1 LRQRCTGEKTKVPEE
16 KPLSI
21 RVLGLPEVS
30 FEGRCLRFGRKKVLA
45 LLCYLATEGRKRS
58 RRELAEL
65 FWPTSDERRARKDLR
80 SALTRLRKALGEDG
94 ACGGDS
100 SEGVR
105 LLAIDGDLLG
115 VEPRAVELDLQTLE
129 AAVSLAWSETSA
141 TLPRARSV
149 DDAVGRRD
157 LIAHLEGALGVYRGE
172 FMEGFSLEDAP
183 EFELWLE
190 GERSRWRA
198 LFGELCERVMRLEG
212 EEGLVGEAIGT
223 AWLWARQAPL
233 EESAHRRL
241 MELLS
246 GAGESERA
254 LLVYEGFRNTLNR
267 ELGMEPSTQ
276 MQQLAA
282 RLQEEVEQRASL
294 GASLIYS
301 AATTALS
308 VLEVPLVSRQEEFGA
323 LVSEYQAART
333 GQTRVVAILGEAGIG
348 KTRLAEEFLLWASAR
363 EADILK
369 GWASEGSGLPYGPL
383 IEAIRLRMER
393 ERAPDD
399 LLKDVWLSELSRLLP
414 ELKERYPDLPSPTS
428 GGEEVKGAL
437 FEAIARL
444 VEALALRTPVVL
456 FLDDLEWADA
466 ATLEVLEY
474 AGRRWAE
481 QGVPVLVL
489 VAARPEEPE
498 AGSAFE
504 RWLSSLGRRLPL
516 RSMTLGTLTD
526 EEVEGLLT
534 RLATRASSSK
544 LPAGPLEEA
553 RGSNEAEQSGLKQL
567 GERLA
572 AETEGQPFYLVET
585 LKVLL
590 EEGMLLIRSG
600 ADGETV
606 VEVGPAWRSHKSALR
621 GLLPQSVREVIRSR
635 LSRLSAEASELVR
648 AGAVLERGFDFES
661 VVGVAG
667 LGEAEGLR
675 RLDELTE
682 RHLVQEEASGR
693 EEEEQLLHP
702 SATCSFTHEKIR
714 QVAYT
719 EMGHARRTL
728 LHRRAFEVL
737 EEGGTPAAQLARHA
751 LLGGLAEQAFRYSV
765 AAGDQAMEVFA
776 AEDAIEH
783 YDKARNLLAGEGVRT
798 GGGQLVEPSIAE
810 LEHLHTQLGGAYE
823 LTNEWGKARAAY
835 EALLALGREL
845 GEARLR
851 VVALNHLAILTFH
864 QRETNPPT
872 VRRLLEEARGLSEE
886 AGLKEALVETECN
899 LADVMTLW
907 TGEFEHSR
915 AFVEK
920 ALTTARALEE
930 ERPDLIAR
938 TLWTLAR
945 LEMYAGKLE
954 ESAAHA
960 EEGAALGRELAECPT
975 PRTLLP
981 SMLAGVTGLSAS
993 WRAGNKAM
1001 EIRCLS
1007 ILAYDTILQGRLRE
1021 GIKIARE
1028 ALAMSREMHERAEA
1042 MASWALGLGLVEIGA
1057 YEEGLELCR
1066 RGTEMARKLPNVFLL
1081 WLNLNHLG
1089 RAYEALVNLEEAR
1102 RVYEEALELR
1112 GPLGP
1117 QNEVFSSIRLCAV
1130 AALLEDWQEAYAHA
1144 LRVHEGKT
1152 SFDVLD
1158 GLYLHYEVEALLRGG
1173 DEQIARE
1180 DVCRFAE
1187 RVEVN
1192 EQERIAYLRSLA
1204 VLSEWEGNTQRAT
1217 DHLHEAR
1224 ALAEKIG
1231 LLGELWQ
1238 IQSRIGELYER
1249 RGEIE
1254 EACAAFSRAAHT
1266 LRELAQKIGD
1276 EELREGFLAAPQV
1289 RRVLVH
1295 D

>member
-1 LRQRCTGEKTKVPEE
+1 MKVSEE

-30 FEGRCLRFGRKKVLA
+30 FEGRRLRFGRKKVLA

-65 FWPTSDERRARKDLR
+65 FWPNSDERRARKDLR
-80 SALTRLRKALGEDG
+80 SDLTRLRKVLGEDG
-94 ACGGDS
+94 ACDGES

-141 TLPRARSV
+141 TLPRGRSV
-149 DDAVGRRD
+149 DDAVGLRD
-157 LIAHLEGALGVYRGE
+157 LIAHLEGALGLYRGE

-183 EFELWLE
+183 DFELWLE
-190 GERSRWRA
+190 AERTRWRA
-198 LFGELCERVMRLEG
+198 LFGELCESLSRLEG
-212 EEGLVGEAIGT
+212 EEGLTEEAIGT
-223 AWLWARQAPL
+223 ARLWVRQVPL
-233 EESAHRRL
+233 EVAAYRRL

-246 GAGESERA
+246 SAGESERA
-254 LLVYEGFRNTLNR
+254 LLVYEGFRHTLSTAH
-267 ELGMEPSTQ
+267 GMEPSTQ
-276 MQQLAA
+276 MQELAA
-282 RLQEEVEQRASL
+282 RLQGEVEERASL
-294 GASLIYS
+294 GAILIQRS
-301 AATTALS
+301 SSCSVS
-308 VLEVPLVSRQEEFGA
+308 VLEVPLVGRQEEFGA
-323 LVSEYQAART
+323 LISEYQAALM
-333 GQTRVVAILGEAGIG
+333 GQTRVVAVLGEAGIG
-348 KTRLAEEFLLWASAR
+348 KTRLAEEFLGWANSR
-363 EADILK
+363 GADVLR
-369 GWASEGSGLPYGPL
+369 GAASEGTGLPYGPL
-383 IEAIRLRMER
+383 VEAIRPRMER

-399 LLKDVWLSELSRLLP
+399 LLEDVWLSELTRLLP

-428 GGEEVKGAL
+428 GGGETAKGAL

-444 VEALALRTPVVL
+444 VKALASRAPVVL
-456 FLDDLEWADA
+456 FLDDLQWADSA
-466 ATLEVLEY
+466 SLEVLEY

-481 QGVPVLVL
+481 QGAPVLVL
-489 VAARPEEPE
+489 TAARPEEPE
-498 AGSAFE
+498 AGYAFE
-504 RWLSSLGRRLPL
+504 RWHSSLGRKLLL

-526 EEVEGLLT
+526 EEVVGLLT
-534 RLATRASSSK
+534 RLATRAGSSK
-544 LPAGPLEEA
+544 PLAGALEETK
-553 RGSNEAEQSGLKQL
+553 GSNGVELGLKQL

-590 EEGMLLIRSG
+590 EEGMFIIRSS
-600 ADGETV
+600 ADGERF
-606 VEVGPAWRSHKSALR
+606 VEVGPAWLSQKSALR
-621 GLLPQSVREVIRSR
+621 GPLPQSVREVIRAR
-635 LSRLSAEASELVR
+635 LSRLSAEASELLR
-648 AGAVLERGFDFES
+648 AGAVLERGFDFEAL
-661 VVGVAG
+661 VGVAS
-667 LGEAEGLR
+667 LGESEGLKGM
-675 RLDELTE
+675 DELIE
-682 RHLVQEEASGR
+682 RHLLREEAGGQEEEGPLSSTPAY
-693 EEEEQLLHP
+693 
-702 SATCSFTHEKIR
+702 SFSHEKIR
-714 QVAYT
+714 QVVYT
-719 EMGHARRTL
+719 EAGRARRQV

-737 EEGGTPAAQLARHA
+737 KEGGAPAAQLAWQA
-751 LLGGLAEQAFRYSV
+751 LAGGLAESAFQYSV
-765 AAGDQAMEVFA
+765 TAGDQAMEVFA
-776 AEDAIEH
+776 ARDAIVH
-783 YDKARNLLAGEGVRT
+783 YERARSLLAEKEGRT
-798 GGGQLVEPSIAE
+798 GARQLAEPSIPE
-810 LEHLHTQLGGAYE
+810 LEHLYTQLGGAYE
-823 LTNEWGKARAAY
+823 LTNEWGKARVAY

-851 VVALNHLAILTFH
+851 VIALNHLAILTFH
-864 QRETNPPT
+864 QRETDPPT
-872 VRRLLEEARGLSEE
+872 VRRLLEEARGIAEE

-907 TGEFEHSR
+907 TGEFERSR
-915 AFVEK
+915 ALVEK

-930 ERPDLIAR
+930 RPDLTAR

-945 LEMYAGKLE
+945 LEMYAGNLE

-960 EEGAALGRELAECPT
+960 EEGAALGRELAECPAL
-975 PRTLLP
+975 RTLLP

-993 WRAGNKAM
+993 WRAGTKAM

-1028 ALAMSREMHERAEA
+1028 ALAMSRELHERVEA
-1042 MASWALGLGLVEIGA
+1042 MGSWALGLGLVEIGE

-1089 RAYEALVNLEEAR
+1089 RAYEALADLEEAR

-1117 QNEVFSSIRLCAV
+1117 RYEVFSIRLCAM
-1130 AALLEDWQEAYAHA
+1130 AALSEDWQEAYAHA

-1173 DEQIARE
+1173 DERIARE
-1180 DVCRFAE
+1180 EVRHFAE

-1217 DHLHEAR
+1217 DHLHKAR
-1224 ALAEKIG
+1224 ALAQKIG
-1231 LLGELWQ
+1231 LPGELWQ

-1254 EACAAFSRAAHT
+1254 EACAAFSRAAQT

-1289 RRVLVH
+1289 RRVLVR